1 MPADDLFQPSEV
13 FLYFAGPV
21 SHSEMWFDRESGEWI
36 EWGCT
41 FLPQLAPL
49 DDLVGVVDL

>member
-1 MPADDLFQPSEV
+1 MLYDLSQPSEV
-13 FLYFAGPV
+13 FLYVVGPI
-21 SHSEMWFDRESGEWI
+21 SNYESWFDRESGQWI

-49 DDLVGVVDL
+49 DDLVGVVDT